1 MARRKKNFL
10 FGKHAFSL
18 IIYSIPLLILGY
30 FAKDNLILE
39 LENQFSP
46 KNQASVISTSASIQV
61 AFSPHRGATDAI
73 IAAIREARV
82 SILVSAYSFTS
93 KPLAEALLDAKKR
106 DVKVRIILDK
116 SQMSQQY
123 SSATFFINQNFDIR
137 IDIKH
142 TIYHNKVMIIDD
154 KTVVTGSFNF
164 TKAAETKNAE
174 NVIIIRHNPEIAK
187 LYTENWHMHWQQ
199 ALKPEEFLERK

>member
-10 FGKHAFSL
+10 FGKRAFSL
-18 IIYSIPLLILGY
+18 IIYSIPLLVLGY

-46 KNQASVISTSASIQV
+46 KDQASVVSTSASIQV
-61 AFSPHRGATDAI
+61 VFSPHRGATDAI

-123 SSATFFINQNFDIR
+123 SSATFFINQNFEIR

-187 LYTENWHMHWQQ
+187 LYIENWRMHWQQ